1 MTANNEAIKPAQIDA
16 PQIGLRSIRDI
27 ISDLSKP
34 VNPQRLKVRVEQRR
48 NKRDNTTT
56 KVELTYLPWYQA
68 VRILDH
74 YAPGWSYEVR
84 NVQAIGANCV
94 VTVRISIPCAEGV
107 VYREATG
114 IESLD
119 VASFGDPVS
128 NASSMA
134 LRRAAAHFGLAL
146 NLYDK

>member
-1 MTANNEAIKPAQIDA
+1 MTNNSEQIKAAITQDD
-16 PQIGLRSIRDI
+16 GLRSIRDI
-27 ISDLSKP
+27 IADLSKP
-34 VNPQRLKVRVEQRR
+34 VNSQRLKVRVEERR
-48 NKRDNTTT
+48 NKRTNEVT
-56 KVELTYLPWYQA
+56 KIELKYLPWYQA
-68 VRILDH
+68 IRYLDN

-94 VTVRISIPCAEGV
+94 VTVRISIPCLEGV

-114 IESLD
+114 IEPLD
-119 VASFGDPVS
+119 VKGYGDPVS

-134 LRRAAAHFGLAL
+134 LRRAAAHFGLCL